1 MELDLGA
8 QTNES
13 NKYKKVSDLDMYQ
26 KVALTTAIY
35 PREQAIIYPTLG
47 LTGEA
52 GEVANKVKKIIR
64 DGSDSKDEK
73 LVSEIKS
80 EIGDCLWYIA
90 VLANDFDIKLSD
102 IASANI
108 EKLATRKSKGTIHGS
123 GFTDR
128 AKATQSIN
136 KIKGSGKTHAHK
148 MQAAIAMSQR
158 AKVASER
165 AKDPEK
171 KKDLASAHRVYQQ
184 YINQNK
190 KKD

>member
-1 MELDLGA
+1 MGRNKSKIFTTGREITMTGQLELDLGA
-8 QTNES
+8 QSNES

-64 DGSDSKDEK
+64 DGSDKNDDS

-90 VLANDFDIKLSD
+90 VLASDFNIKLSD
-102 IASANI
+102 IASSNL
-108 EKLATRKSKGTIHGS
+108 EKLEKRKQKGTIHGS
-123 GFTDR
+123 GDDR
-128 AKATQSIN
+128 
-136 KIKGSGKTHAHK
+136 
-148 MQAAIAMSQR
+148 
-158 AKVASER
+158 
-165 AKDPEK
+165 
-171 KKDLASAHRVYQQ
+171 
-184 YINQNK
+184 
-190 KKD
+190 

>member
-1 MELDLGA
+1 MVEGQLELELGTV
-8 QTNES
+8 TNE
-13 NKYKKVSDLDMYQ
+13 NHKYKKISDLDMYQ

-64 DGSDSKDEK
+64 DGSESKDEK
-73 LVSEIKS
+73 RVSEIKA

-108 EKLATRKSKGTIHGS
+108 EKLANRKTKGTIHGS
-123 GFTDR
+123 GDDR
-128 AKATQSIN
+128 
-136 KIKGSGKTHAHK
+136 
-148 MQAAIAMSQR
+148 
-158 AKVASER
+158 
-165 AKDPEK
+165 
-171 KKDLASAHRVYQQ
+171 
-184 YINQNK
+184 
-190 KKD
+190 

>member
-1 MELDLGA
+1 MVEGQLELELGTV
-8 QTNES
+8 TNE
-13 NKYKKVSDLDMYQ
+13 NHKYKKISDLDMYQ

-123 GFTDR
+123 GDNR
-128 AKATQSIN
+128 
-136 KIKGSGKTHAHK
+136 
-148 MQAAIAMSQR
+148 
-158 AKVASER
+158 
-165 AKDPEK
+165 
-171 KKDLASAHRVYQQ
+171 
-184 YINQNK
+184 
-190 KKD
+190 

>member
-1 MELDLGA
+1 MNGQLELDLGA
-8 QTNES
+8 QSNES

-73 LVSEIKS
+73 LVSEIKA
-80 EIGDCLWYIA
+80 EIVDCLWYIA

-102 IASANI
+102 IASANL
-108 EKLATRKSKGTIHGS
+108 EKLEKRKEKGTIHGS
-123 GFTDR
+123 GDDR
-128 AKATQSIN
+128 
-136 KIKGSGKTHAHK
+136 
-148 MQAAIAMSQR
+148 
-158 AKVASER
+158 
-165 AKDPEK
+165 
-171 KKDLASAHRVYQQ
+171 
-184 YINQNK
+184 
-190 KKD
+190 

>member
-1 MELDLGA
+1 MSEGQLELELGTV
-8 QTNES
+8 TNE
-13 NKYKKVSDLDMYQ
+13 NHKYKKISDLDMYQ
-26 KVALTTAIY
+26 QVAKTTAIY

-64 DGSDSKDEK
+64 DGSNSKDEK

-90 VLANDFDIKLSD
+90 VLANDFNIKLSD

-123 GFTDR
+123 GDNR
-128 AKATQSIN
+128 
-136 KIKGSGKTHAHK
+136 
-148 MQAAIAMSQR
+148 
-158 AKVASER
+158 
-165 AKDPEK
+165 
-171 KKDLASAHRVYQQ
+171 
-184 YINQNK
+184 
-190 KKD
+190 

>member
-1 MELDLGA
+1 MSGQLELELGA
-8 QTNES
+8 QSNES

-64 DGSDSKDEK
+64 DGSNSKDEK
-73 LVSEIKS
+73 LVSEIKA

-90 VLANDFDIKLSD
+90 VLADDFNIKLSD

-108 EKLATRKSKGTIHGS
+108 EKLALRQKNNTIHGS
-123 GFTDR
+123 GDDR
-128 AKATQSIN
+128 
-136 KIKGSGKTHAHK
+136 
-148 MQAAIAMSQR
+148 
-158 AKVASER
+158 
-165 AKDPEK
+165 
-171 KKDLASAHRVYQQ
+171 
-184 YINQNK
+184 
-190 KKD
+190 

>member
-1 MELDLGA
+1 MEGQLELELGTV
-8 QTNES
+8 TNE
-13 NKYKKVSDLDMYQ
+13 NHKYKKISDLDMYQ

-73 LVSEIKS
+73 LVSEIKA

-108 EKLATRKSKGTIHGS
+108 EKLALRQKNNTIHGS
-123 GFTDR
+123 GDDR
-128 AKATQSIN
+128 
-136 KIKGSGKTHAHK
+136 
-148 MQAAIAMSQR
+148 
-158 AKVASER
+158 
-165 AKDPEK
+165 
-171 KKDLASAHRVYQQ
+171 
-184 YINQNK
+184 
-190 KKD
+190 

>member
-1 MELDLGA
+1 MSEGQLELELGTV
-8 QTNES
+8 TNE
-13 NKYKKVSDLDMYQ
+13 NHKYKKISDLDMYQ

-90 VLANDFDIKLSD
+90 VLADDFDIKLSD

-123 GFTDR
+123 GDNR
-128 AKATQSIN
+128 
-136 KIKGSGKTHAHK
+136 
-148 MQAAIAMSQR
+148 
-158 AKVASER
+158 
-165 AKDPEK
+165 
-171 KKDLASAHRVYQQ
+171 
-184 YINQNK
+184 
-190 KKD
+190 

>member
-1 MELDLGA
+1 MTGQLELDLGA
-8 QTNES
+8 QSNES

-64 DGSDSKDEK
+64 DGSNKDDDS

-90 VLANDFDIKLSD
+90 VLASDFNIKLSD
-102 IASANI
+102 IASTNL
-108 EKLATRKSKGTIHGS
+108 EKLANRKKNNTIHGS
-123 GFTDR
+123 GDAR
-128 AKATQSIN
+128 
-136 KIKGSGKTHAHK
+136 
-148 MQAAIAMSQR
+148 
-158 AKVASER
+158 
-165 AKDPEK
+165 
-171 KKDLASAHRVYQQ
+171 
-184 YINQNK
+184 
-190 KKD
+190 

>member
-1 MELDLGA
+1 MGRNQSKIFTTGREIITMSEGQLELELGTV
-8 QTNES
+8 TNE
-13 NKYKKVSDLDMYQ
+13 NHKYKKISDLDMYQ

-90 VLANDFDIKLSD
+90 VLANDFNIKLSD

-123 GFTDR
+123 GDNR
-128 AKATQSIN
+128 
-136 KIKGSGKTHAHK
+136 
-148 MQAAIAMSQR
+148 
-158 AKVASER
+158 
-165 AKDPEK
+165 
-171 KKDLASAHRVYQQ
+171 
-184 YINQNK
+184 
-190 KKD
+190 

>member
-1 MELDLGA
+1 MVEGQLELELGTV
-8 QTNES
+8 TNE
-13 NKYKKVSDLDMYQ
+13 NHKYKKISDLDMYQ

-73 LVSEIKS
+73 LVSEIKA

-102 IASANI
+102 IASANL
-108 EKLATRKSKGTIHGS
+108 EKLEKRKEKGTIHGS
-123 GFTDR
+123 GDNR
-128 AKATQSIN
+128 
-136 KIKGSGKTHAHK
+136 
-148 MQAAIAMSQR
+148 
-158 AKVASER
+158 
-165 AKDPEK
+165 
-171 KKDLASAHRVYQQ
+171 
-184 YINQNK
+184 
-190 KKD
+190 

>member
-1 MELDLGA
+1 MTGQLELDLGA
-8 QTNES
+8 QSNES
-13 NKYKKVSDLDMYQ
+13 NKYKKVSDFDMYQ

-73 LVSEIKS
+73 LVSEIKA

-102 IASANI
+102 IASTNL
-108 EKLATRKSKGTIHGS
+108 EKLANRKKNNTIHGS
-123 GFTDR
+123 GDTR
-128 AKATQSIN
+128 
-136 KIKGSGKTHAHK
+136 
-148 MQAAIAMSQR
+148 
-158 AKVASER
+158 
-165 AKDPEK
+165 
-171 KKDLASAHRVYQQ
+171 
-184 YINQNK
+184 
-190 KKD
+190 